1 MKKESFL
8 TFLGLLI
15 ILSLCLLG
23 LKVYED
29 YTAKDI
35 KVVLPV
41 QEYSLNSD
49 GYEKINEV
57 VTNEFIYILYRSGNS
72 YLLRE
77 LNTQNSN
84 DKEYK
89 NTIDASCKLQ
99 NESSIPYIVCK
110 DKSSIK
116 IYDIYFNFIN
126 ETNTNSEYDYALNY
140 NIYQSNNT
148 EYPVVL
154 TSSCKET
161 CYIVRKNELLN
172 KISLYEDSDLLEINV
187 KKYKQYESGIITYT
201 NNKIKVYNIKNND
214 YKEFSSPKDDIES
227 RLIMVSNNYNLYI
240 LNNKEISVYNLYNK
254 SNIKNI
260 DLFKIKEKINNM
272 YIILTNLYLLTDNYI
287 YIYDL
292 SSIEKIDNDTQGSY
306 ENILINNKIKYL
318 KNNYNVTISFDV
330 DSGLHGDYEISKITN
345 YNDIVNAL
353 SYVEDYFLMFNKE
366 FFTRFYEMNMN
377 GLKIFLASDIKGSKD
392 GYNLTDVVGLSYQ
405 KNNTYI
411 IVVKANNSLLKT
423 LAHETMHTIDNYLTL
438 NGYTYDTWKSLNNYG
453 FTYSHKYYIN
463 ETYSDTLSNYEN
475 NEDVYFVDA
484 YGRSSEKEDR
494 ARIFEQICLGKD
506 LSEYPNLYNK
516 EKYLKNEI
524 VTYFPEISYIKNFQN
539 NQKS

>member
-1 MKKESFL
+1 MKKEPFL

-57 VTNEFIYILYRSGNS
+57 VTNEYIYILYRSGNS

-292 SSIEKIDNDTQGSY
+292 SSIEKIDNDTQSSY

-345 YNDIVNAL
+345 YNNIVNAL

-423 LAHETMHTIDNYLTL
+423 LAHETMHTIDNYLIL
-438 NGYTYDTWKSLNNYG
+438 NGYTYDTWNSLNNYG

-463 ETYSDTLSNYEN
+463 ETFTDILSNYEN

-539 NQKS
+539 N

>member
-1 MKKESFL
+1 MKKEPFL

-35 KVVLPV
+35 KVILPV

-57 VTNEFIYILYRSGNS
+57 VTNEYIYILYRSGNS

-292 SSIEKIDNDTQGSY
+292 SSIEKIDNNTQSSY

-423 LAHETMHTIDNYLTL
+423 LAHETMHTIDNYLIL
-438 NGYTYDTWKSLNNYG
+438 NGYTYDTWNSLNNYG

-539 NQKS
+539 N

>member
-1 MKKESFL
+1 MKKEPFL

-57 VTNEFIYILYRSGNS
+57 VTNEYIYILYRSGNS

-116 IYDIYFNFIN
+116 TYDIYFNFIN

-214 YKEFSSPKDDIES
+214 YKEFSSPEDDIES

-292 SSIEKIDNDTQGSY
+292 SSIEKIDNDTQSSY

-423 LAHETMHTIDNYLTL
+423 LAHETMHTIDNYLIL
-438 NGYTYDTWKSLNNYG
+438 NGYTYDTWNSLNNYG

-463 ETYSDTLSNYEN
+463 ESFTDTLSNYEN

-494 ARIFEQICLGKD
+494 ARIFEQICLGKE

-539 NQKS
+539 N

>member
-1 MKKESFL
+1 MKKEPFL

-41 QEYSLNSD
+41 QEYSLNSA

-57 VTNEFIYILYRSGNS
+57 VTNEYIYILYRSGNS

-116 IYDIYFNFIN
+116 TYDIYFNFIN

-292 SSIEKIDNDTQGSY
+292 SSIEKIDNDTQSSY

-318 KNNYNVTISFDV
+318 ENNYNVTISFDV

-411 IVVKANNSLLKT
+411 IVVKASNSLLKT
-423 LAHETMHTIDNYLTL
+423 LAHETMHTIDNYLIL

-463 ETYSDTLSNYEN
+463 ETFTDTLSNYEN

-524 VTYFPEISYIKNFQN
+524 VTYFPEISYIKNF
-539 NQKS
+539 

>member
-1 MKKESFL
+1 MKKEPFL

-57 VTNEFIYILYRSGNS
+57 VTNEYIYILYRSGNS

-292 SSIEKIDNDTQGSY
+292 SSIEKIDNDTQSSY

-318 KNNYNVTISFDV
+318 ENNYNVTISFDV

-411 IVVKANNSLLKT
+411 IVVKASNSLLKT

-463 ETYSDTLSNYEN
+463 ETFTDTLSNYEN

-539 NQKS
+539 N

>member
-1 MKKESFL
+1 MKKEPFL

-57 VTNEFIYILYRSGNS
+57 VTNEYIYILYRSGNS

-287 YIYDL
+287 YVYDL
-292 SSIEKIDNDTQGSY
+292 SSIEKIDNDTQSSY

-345 YNDIVNAL
+345 NNDIVNAL

-463 ETYSDTLSNYEN
+463 ETFTDTLSNYEN

-539 NQKS
+539 N

>member
-1 MKKESFL
+1 MKKEPFL

-57 VTNEFIYILYRSGNS
+57 VTNEYIYILYRSGNS

-116 IYDIYFNFIN
+116 TYDIYFNFIN

-240 LNNKEISVYNLYNK
+240 LNNKEICVYNLYNK

-292 SSIEKIDNDTQGSY
+292 SSIEKIDNDTKSSY

-318 KNNYNVTISFDV
+318 ENNYNVTISFDV

-377 GLKIFLASDIKGSKD
+377 GLKIFLANDIKGSKD

-423 LAHETMHTIDNYLTL
+423 LVHETMHTIDNYLIL
-438 NGYTYDTWKSLNNYG
+438 NGYTYDTWNSLNNYG

-463 ETYSDTLSNYEN
+463 ETFTDTLSNYEN

-539 NQKS
+539 N

>member
-1 MKKESFL
+1 MKKEPFL

-57 VTNEFIYILYRSGNS
+57 VTNEYIYILYRSSNS

-172 KISLYEDSDLLEINV
+172 KISLYKDSDLLEINV

-260 DLFKIKEKINNM
+260 DLFKIKEKINNI

-292 SSIEKIDNDTQGSY
+292 SSIEKIDNDTQSSY

-423 LAHETMHTIDNYLTL
+423 LAHETMHTIDNYLIL
-438 NGYTYDTWKSLNNYG
+438 NGYTYDTWNSLNNYG

-463 ETYSDTLSNYEN
+463 ETFTDTLSNYEN

-539 NQKS
+539 N

>member
-1 MKKESFL
+1 MKKEPFL

-57 VTNEFIYILYRSGNS
+57 VTNEYIYILYRSGNS

-116 IYDIYFNFIN
+116 TYDIYFNFIN

-292 SSIEKIDNDTQGSY
+292 SSIEKIDNDTKSSY

-318 KNNYNVTISFDV
+318 ENNYNVTISFDV

-377 GLKIFLASDIKGSKD
+377 GLKIFLANDIKGSKD

-423 LAHETMHTIDNYLTL
+423 LVHETMHTIDNYLTL

-539 NQKS
+539 N

>member
-1 MKKESFL
+1 MKKEPFL

-35 KVVLPV
+35 KVILPV

-57 VTNEFIYILYRSGNS
+57 VTSEYIYILYRSGNS

-116 IYDIYFNFIN
+116 TYDIYFNFIN

-172 KISLYEDSDLLEINV
+172 KISLYKDSDLLEINV

-287 YIYDL
+287 YVYDL
-292 SSIEKIDNDTQGSY
+292 SSIEKIDNDTQSSY

-423 LAHETMHTIDNYLTL
+423 LAHETMHTIDNYLIL
-438 NGYTYDTWKSLNNYG
+438 NGYTYDTWNSLNNYG

-463 ETYSDTLSNYEN
+463 ETFTDILSNYEN

-539 NQKS
+539 N

>member
-1 MKKESFL
+1 MKKEPFL

-35 KVVLPV
+35 KVILPV

-57 VTNEFIYILYRSGNS
+57 VTNEYIYILYRSGNS

-116 IYDIYFNFIN
+116 TYDIYFNFIN

-423 LAHETMHTIDNYLTL
+423 LAHETMHTIDNYLIL

-463 ETYSDTLSNYEN
+463 ETYSDTLNNYEN

-539 NQKS
+539 N

>member
-1 MKKESFL
+1 MKKEPFL

-35 KVVLPV
+35 KVILPV

-57 VTNEFIYILYRSGNS
+57 VTNEYIYILYRSGNS

-116 IYDIYFNFIN
+116 TYDIYFNFIN

-423 LAHETMHTIDNYLTL
+423 LAHETMHTIDNYLIL
-438 NGYTYDTWKSLNNYG
+438 NGYTYDTWNSLNNYG

-463 ETYSDTLSNYEN
+463 ESFTDTLSNYEN

-506 LSEYPNLYNK
+506 LSKYPNLYNK

-539 NQKS
+539 N

>member
-1 MKKESFL
+1 MKKEPFL

-35 KVVLPV
+35 KVILPV

-57 VTNEFIYILYRSGNS
+57 VTNEYIYILYRSGNS

-172 KISLYEDSDLLEINV
+172 KISLYKDSDLLEINV

-292 SSIEKIDNDTQGSY
+292 SSIEKIDNDTQSSY

-411 IVVKANNSLLKT
+411 IVVKASNSLLKT

-463 ETYSDTLSNYEN
+463 ETFTDTLSNYEN

-539 NQKS
+539 N

>member
-1 MKKESFL
+1 MKKEPFL

-35 KVVLPV
+35 KVILPV

-57 VTNEFIYILYRSGNS
+57 VTNEYIYILYRSGNS

-116 IYDIYFNFIN
+116 TYDIYFNFIN

-172 KISLYEDSDLLEINV
+172 KISLYKDSDLLEINV

-318 KNNYNVTISFDV
+318 ENNYNVTISFDV

-423 LAHETMHTIDNYLTL
+423 LAHETMHTIDNYLIL
-438 NGYTYDTWKSLNNYG
+438 NGYTYDTWNSLNNYG

-463 ETYSDTLSNYEN
+463 ETFTDTLSNYEN

-539 NQKS
+539 N

>member
-1 MKKESFL
+1 MKKEPFL

-57 VTNEFIYILYRSGNS
+57 VTNEYIYILYRSGNS

-292 SSIEKIDNDTQGSY
+292 SSIEKIDNDTQSSY

-377 GLKIFLASDIKGSKD
+377 GLNIFLASDIKGSKD

-423 LAHETMHTIDNYLTL
+423 LAHETMHTIDNYLIL
-438 NGYTYDTWKSLNNYG
+438 NGYTYDTWNSLNNNG

-463 ETYSDTLSNYEN
+463 ETFTDTLSNYEN

-539 NQKS
+539 N

>member
-1 MKKESFL
+1 MKKEPFL

-35 KVVLPV
+35 KVILPV

-57 VTNEFIYILYRSGNS
+57 VTNEYIYILYRSGNS

-116 IYDIYFNFIN
+116 TYDIYFNFIN

-292 SSIEKIDNDTQGSY
+292 SSIEKIDNDTKSSY

-318 KNNYNVTISFDV
+318 ENNYNVTISFDV

-377 GLKIFLASDIKGSKD
+377 GLKIFLANDIKGSKD

-423 LAHETMHTIDNYLTL
+423 LVHETMHTIDNYLIL
-438 NGYTYDTWKSLNNYG
+438 NGYTYDTWNSLNNYG

-463 ETYSDTLSNYEN
+463 ETFTDTLSNYEN

-539 NQKS
+539 N

>member
-1 MKKESFL
+1 MKKEPFL

-35 KVVLPV
+35 KVILPV

-57 VTNEFIYILYRSGNS
+57 VTSEYIYILYRSGNS

-292 SSIEKIDNDTQGSY
+292 SSIEKIDNDTQSSY

-377 GLKIFLASDIKGSKD
+377 GLKIYLASDIKGSKD

-411 IVVKANNSLLKT
+411 IVVKANNRLLKT
-423 LAHETMHTIDNYLTL
+423 LAHETMHTIDNYLIL
-438 NGYTYDTWKSLNNYG
+438 NGYTYDTWSSLNNYG

-463 ETYSDTLSNYEN
+463 ETFTDTLSNYEN

-539 NQKS
+539 N

>member
-1 MKKESFL
+1 MKKEPFL

-35 KVVLPV
+35 KVILPV

-57 VTNEFIYILYRSGNS
+57 VTNEYIYILYRSGNS

-292 SSIEKIDNDTQGSY
+292 SSIEKIDNDTQSSY
-306 ENILINNKIKYL
+306 ENVLINNKIKYL
-318 KNNYNVTISFDV
+318 ENNYNVTISFDV

-423 LAHETMHTIDNYLTL
+423 LAHETMHTIDNYLIL
-438 NGYTYDTWKSLNNYG
+438 NGYTYDTWNSLNNYG

-463 ETYSDTLSNYEN
+463 ETYTDTLSNYEN

-539 NQKS
+539 N

>member
-1 MKKESFL
+1 MKKEPFL

-35 KVVLPV
+35 KVILPV

-57 VTNEFIYILYRSGNS
+57 VTSEYIYILYRSGNS

-77 LNTQNSN
+77 LNTQKSN

-292 SSIEKIDNDTQGSY
+292 SSIEKIDNDTQSSY

-423 LAHETMHTIDNYLTL
+423 LAHETMHTIDNYLIL
-438 NGYTYDTWKSLNNYG
+438 NGYTYDTWNRLNNYG

-539 NQKS
+539 N

>member
-1 MKKESFL
+1 MKKEPFL

-57 VTNEFIYILYRSGNS
+57 VTNEYIYILYRSGNS

-292 SSIEKIDNDTQGSY
+292 SSIEKIDNDTQSSY

-463 ETYSDTLSNYEN
+463 ETYSDTLNNYEN

-539 NQKS
+539 N

>member
-1 MKKESFL
+1 MKKEPFL

-35 KVVLPV
+35 KVILPV

-57 VTNEFIYILYRSGNS
+57 VTNEYIYILYRSGNS

-292 SSIEKIDNDTQGSY
+292 SSIEKIDNDTQSSY

-423 LAHETMHTIDNYLTL
+423 LAHETMHTIDNYLIL

-463 ETYSDTLSNYEN
+463 ETFTDTLSNYEN

-539 NQKS
+539 N

>member
-1 MKKESFL
+1 MKKEPFL

-35 KVVLPV
+35 KVILPV

-57 VTNEFIYILYRSGNS
+57 VTNEYIYILYRSGNS

-116 IYDIYFNFIN
+116 TYDIYFNFIN

-292 SSIEKIDNDTQGSY
+292 SSIEKIDNDTQSSY

-345 YNDIVNAL
+345 YNNIVNAL

-366 FFTRFYEMNMN
+366 FFTRFYKMNMN

-411 IVVKANNSLLKT
+411 IVVKASNSLLKT
-423 LAHETMHTIDNYLTL
+423 LAHETMHTIDNYLIL

-463 ETYSDTLSNYEN
+463 ESFTDTLSNYEN

-539 NQKS
+539 N

>member
-1 MKKESFL
+1 MKKEPFL

-35 KVVLPV
+35 KVILPV

-57 VTNEFIYILYRSGNS
+57 VTNEYIYILYRSGNS

-260 DLFKIKEKINNM
+260 DLFKIKEKINNI

-287 YIYDL
+287 YVYDL
-292 SSIEKIDNDTQGSY
+292 SSIEKIDNDTQSSY

-423 LAHETMHTIDNYLTL
+423 LAHETMHTIDNYLIL

-463 ETYSDTLSNYEN
+463 ETFTDTLSNYEN

-539 NQKS
+539 N

>member
-1 MKKESFL
+1 MKKEPFL

-57 VTNEFIYILYRSGNS
+57 VTNEYIYILYRSGNS

-292 SSIEKIDNDTQGSY
+292 SSIEKIDNDTQSSY

-318 KNNYNVTISFDV
+318 ENNYNVTISFDV

-411 IVVKANNSLLKT
+411 IVVKASNSLLKT

-438 NGYTYDTWKSLNNYG
+438 NGYTYDTWNRLNNYG

-463 ETYSDTLSNYEN
+463 ETFTDTLSNYEN
-475 NEDVYFVDA
+475 SEDVYFVDA

-539 NQKS
+539 N

>member
-539 NQKS
+539 N

>member
-1 MKKESFL
+1 MKKEPFL

-35 KVVLPV
+35 KVILPV

-57 VTNEFIYILYRSGNS
+57 VTNEYIYILYRSGNS

-116 IYDIYFNFIN
+116 TYDIYFNFIN

-172 KISLYEDSDLLEINV
+172 KISLYKDSDLLEINV
-187 KKYKQYESGIITYT
+187 KKYKQYESGIITYS

-423 LAHETMHTIDNYLTL
+423 LAHETMHTIDNYLIL
-438 NGYTYDTWKSLNNYG
+438 NGYTYDTWNSLNNYG

-463 ETYSDTLSNYEN
+463 ESFTDTLSNYEN

-506 LSEYPNLYNK
+506 LSKYPNLYNK

-539 NQKS
+539 N

>member
-1 MKKESFL
+1 MKKEPFL

-57 VTNEFIYILYRSGNS
+57 VTNEYIYILYRSGNS

-292 SSIEKIDNDTQGSY
+292 SSIEKIDNDTQSSY

-423 LAHETMHTIDNYLTL
+423 LAHETMHTIDNYLIL
-438 NGYTYDTWKSLNNYG
+438 NGYTYDTWKFLNNYG

-463 ETYSDTLSNYEN
+463 ETFTDTLSNYEN

-539 NQKS
+539 N

>member
-1 MKKESFL
+1 MKKEPFL

-35 KVVLPV
+35 KVILPV

-57 VTNEFIYILYRSGNS
+57 VTNEYIYILYRSGNS

-116 IYDIYFNFIN
+116 TYDIYFNFIN
-126 ETNTNSEYDYALNY
+126 ETYTNSEYDYALNY

-292 SSIEKIDNDTQGSY
+292 SSIEKIDNDTQSSY

-539 NQKS
+539 N

>member
-35 KVVLPV
+35 KVILPV

-57 VTNEFIYILYRSGNS
+57 VTSEYIYILYRSGNS

-116 IYDIYFNFIN
+116 TYDIYFNFIN

-214 YKEFSSPKDDIES
+214 LIYVNYKNKKYTYKVTKKYTVNKTGYVSIYRNNDVTSLALVTCTWGTKNKQTVVIAE
-227 RLIMVSNNYNLYI
+227 LI
-240 LNNKEISVYNLYNK
+240 NKE
-254 SNIKNI
+254 
-260 DLFKIKEKINNM
+260 
-272 YIILTNLYLLTDNYI
+272 
-287 YIYDL
+287 
-292 SSIEKIDNDTQGSY
+292 
-306 ENILINNKIKYL
+306 
-318 KNNYNVTISFDV
+318 
-330 DSGLHGDYEISKITN
+330 
-345 YNDIVNAL
+345 
-353 SYVEDYFLMFNKE
+353 
-366 FFTRFYEMNMN
+366 
-377 GLKIFLASDIKGSKD
+377 
-392 GYNLTDVVGLSYQ
+392 
-405 KNNTYI
+405 
-411 IVVKANNSLLKT
+411 
-423 LAHETMHTIDNYLTL
+423 
-438 NGYTYDTWKSLNNYG
+438 
-453 FTYSHKYYIN
+453 
-463 ETYSDTLSNYEN
+463 
-475 NEDVYFVDA
+475 
-484 YGRSSEKEDR
+484 
-494 ARIFEQICLGKD
+494 
-506 LSEYPNLYNK
+506 
-516 EKYLKNEI
+516 
-524 VTYFPEISYIKNFQN
+524 
-539 NQKS
+539 

>member
-1 MKKESFL
+1 MKKEPFL
-8 TFLGLLI
+8 TFLSLLI

-57 VTNEFIYILYRSGNS
+57 VTNEYIYILYRSGNS

-116 IYDIYFNFIN
+116 TYDIYFNFIN

-172 KISLYEDSDLLEINV
+172 KISLYKDSDLLEINV
-187 KKYKQYESGIITYT
+187 KKYKQYESGIITYS

-292 SSIEKIDNDTQGSY
+292 SSIEKIDNDTQSSY

-463 ETYSDTLSNYEN
+463 ETYSDTLNNYEN

-539 NQKS
+539 N

>member
-1 MKKESFL
+1 MKKEPFL

-29 YTAKDI
+29 YTVKDI
-35 KVVLPV
+35 KVILPV

-57 VTNEFIYILYRSGNS
+57 VTNEYIYILYRSGNS

-201 NNKIKVYNIKNND
+201 NNKIKVYNINNND

-292 SSIEKIDNDTQGSY
+292 SSIEKIDNDTQSSY

-377 GLKIFLASDIKGSKD
+377 GLNIFLASDIKGSKD

-423 LAHETMHTIDNYLTL
+423 LAHETMHTIDNYLIL
-438 NGYTYDTWKSLNNYG
+438 NGYTYDTWNSLNNYG

-463 ETYSDTLSNYEN
+463 ETFTDTLSNYEN

-539 NQKS
+539 N

>member
-1 MKKESFL
+1 MKKEPFL

-35 KVVLPV
+35 KVILPV

-57 VTNEFIYILYRSGNS
+57 VTNEYIYILYRSGNS
-72 YLLRE
+72 YLLIE

-172 KISLYEDSDLLEINV
+172 KISLYKDSDLLEINV

-292 SSIEKIDNDTQGSY
+292 SSIEKIDNDTQSSY

-423 LAHETMHTIDNYLTL
+423 LAHETMHTIDNYLIL
-438 NGYTYDTWKSLNNYG
+438 NGYTYDTWNSLNNYG

-463 ETYSDTLSNYEN
+463 ESFTDTLSNYEN

-539 NQKS
+539 N

>member
-1 MKKESFL
+1 MKKEPFL

-57 VTNEFIYILYRSGNS
+57 VTNEYIYILYRSGNS

-423 LAHETMHTIDNYLTL
+423 LAHETMHTIDNYLIL
-438 NGYTYDTWKSLNNYG
+438 NGYTYDTWNSLNNYG

-463 ETYSDTLSNYEN
+463 ESFTDTLSNYEN

-506 LSEYPNLYNK
+506 LSKYPNLYNK

-539 NQKS
+539 N

>member
-1 MKKESFL
+1 MKKEPFL

-35 KVVLPV
+35 KVILPV

-57 VTNEFIYILYRSGNS
+57 VTNEYIYILYRSGNS

-292 SSIEKIDNDTQGSY
+292 SSIEKIDNDTQSSY

-377 GLKIFLASDIKGSKD
+377 GLKIYLASDIKGSKD

-423 LAHETMHTIDNYLTL
+423 LAHETMHTIDNYLIL
-438 NGYTYDTWKSLNNYG
+438 NGYTYDTWNSLNNYG

-463 ETYSDTLSNYEN
+463 ETFTDTLSNYEN

-539 NQKS
+539 N

>member
-1 MKKESFL
+1 MKKEPFL

-35 KVVLPV
+35 KVILPV

-57 VTNEFIYILYRSGNS
+57 VTNEYIYILYRSGNS

-172 KISLYEDSDLLEINV
+172 KISLYEDSDLLEINE

-214 YKEFSSPKDDIES
+214 YKEFSSPEDDIES

-292 SSIEKIDNDTQGSY
+292 SSIEKIDNDTQSSY

-423 LAHETMHTIDNYLTL
+423 LAHETMHTIDNYLIL
-438 NGYTYDTWKSLNNYG
+438 NGYTYDTWNSLNNYG

-463 ETYSDTLSNYEN
+463 ESFTDTLSNYEN

-494 ARIFEQICLGKD
+494 ARIFEQICLGKE

-539 NQKS
+539 N

>member
-1 MKKESFL
+1 MKKEPFL

-41 QEYSLNSD
+41 QEYSLNSA

-57 VTNEFIYILYRSGNS
+57 VTNEYIYILYRSGNS

-116 IYDIYFNFIN
+116 TYDIYFNFIN

-292 SSIEKIDNDTQGSY
+292 SSIEKIDNDTQSSY

-318 KNNYNVTISFDV
+318 ENNYNVTISFDV

-411 IVVKANNSLLKT
+411 IVVKASNSLLKT
-423 LAHETMHTIDNYLTL
+423 LAHETMHTIDNYLIL

-463 ETYSDTLSNYEN
+463 ETFTDTLSNYEN

-539 NQKS
+539 N

>member
-1 MKKESFL
+1 MKKEPFL

-35 KVVLPV
+35 KVILPV

-57 VTNEFIYILYRSGNS
+57 VTSEYIYILYRSGNS

-77 LNTQNSN
+77 LNTQKSN

-287 YIYDL
+287 YVYDL
-292 SSIEKIDNDTQGSY
+292 SSIEKIDNDTQSSY

-438 NGYTYDTWKSLNNYG
+438 NGYTYDTWNSLNNYG

-463 ETYSDTLSNYEN
+463 ETFTDTLSNYEN

-539 NQKS
+539 N

>member
-1 MKKESFL
+1 MKKEPFL

-35 KVVLPV
+35 KVILPV

-57 VTNEFIYILYRSGNS
+57 VTNEYIYILYRSGNS

-292 SSIEKIDNDTQGSY
+292 SSIEKIDNDTQSSY

-318 KNNYNVTISFDV
+318 ENNYNVTISFDV

-423 LAHETMHTIDNYLTL
+423 LAHETMHTIDNYLIL
-438 NGYTYDTWKSLNNYG
+438 NGYTYDTWNSLNNHG

-463 ETYSDTLSNYEN
+463 ESFTDTLSNYEN

-539 NQKS
+539 N

>member
-1 MKKESFL
+1 MKKEPFL

-57 VTNEFIYILYRSGNS
+57 VTNEYIYILYRSGNS

-89 NTIDASCKLQ
+89 NKIDASCKLQ

-116 IYDIYFNFIN
+116 TYDIYFNFIN

-260 DLFKIKEKINNM
+260 DLFKVKEKINNM

-292 SSIEKIDNDTQGSY
+292 SSIEKIDNDTQSSY

-438 NGYTYDTWKSLNNYG
+438 NGYTYDTWNCLNNNG

-463 ETYSDTLSNYEN
+463 ETFTDTLSNYEN

-539 NQKS
+539 N